1 MGVFTIMHCNEC
13 LDNVEIY
20 QVKNLRLTS
29 MYDTFVW
36 LTRELRHVSEK
47 LTIKVNVNFL
57 HFIPTQTCFEKKTCV
72 NRKHNST
79 FITYD
84 LISKLTIGFYYMLID

>member
-47 LTIKVNVNFL
+47 LTIKVNVNSL
-57 HFIPTQTCFEKKTCV
+57 NFIPTQTCFEKKNLCEQKAQLNMLCMMDIIDI
-72 NRKHNST
+72 NRYN
-79 FITYD
+79 I
-84 LISKLTIGFYYMLID
+84 

>member
-1 MGVFTIMHCNEC
+1 MIKKITTWDQGLSEKI
-13 LDNVEIY
+13 IY
-20 QVKNLRLTS
+20 
-29 MYDTFVW
+29 DFVW
-36 LTRELRHVSEK
+36 LKRVLRHVSEK

-79 FITYD
+79 IYILKIRFFLKSVI
-84 LISKLTIGFYYMLID
+84 L